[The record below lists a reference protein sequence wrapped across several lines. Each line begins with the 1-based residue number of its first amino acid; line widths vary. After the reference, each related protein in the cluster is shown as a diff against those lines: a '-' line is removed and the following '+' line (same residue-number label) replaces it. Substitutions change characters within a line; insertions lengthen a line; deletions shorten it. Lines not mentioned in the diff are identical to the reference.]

1 MRISAKNVNFSYNKK
16 AKFATLALDN
26 VTLEI
31 LEGEFFGVIG
41 HTGSGKSTFIQHLN
55 ALLPLQEGEMTV
67 GEFDLKV
74 KKKKDKTK
82 FKDLRKKVGV
92 VFQYPEYQLFAQTV
106 FEDVAFGIKNFYPEK
121 TDGEVIDLVK
131 TALEKVGLNY
141 FEVKDKSPFD
151 LSGGQKRRVA
161 LAGVIAVNPEILVLD
176 EPCAGLDPAGKT
188 ELWNLLHSLH
198 KTTAKT
204 IIIVS
209 HDMNDVCEHCT
220 KAALFSKG
228 KIVSVGE
235 PKELFKSH
243 ELIKEA
249 NLEVPV
255 TAYLTK
261 ELSGI
266 LEINSSFSLD
276 DFCEN
281 LKDAILK
288 NKR

>member
-1 MRISAKNVNFSYNKK
+1 MRISAKGVNFSYNKK
-16 AKFATLALDN
+16 AKFRTLALDN
-26 VTLEI
+26 VSLEI

-41 HTGSGKSTFIQHLN
+41 HTGSGKSTFIQHIN

-67 GEFDLKV
+67 GEFNLKV
-74 KKKKDKTK
+74 KKKKDKRK

-106 FEDVAFGIKNFYPEK
+106 FEDVSFGIKNFYPEK
-121 TDGEVIDLVK
+121 TDDEVTELVK
-131 TALEKVGLNY
+131 SALEKVGLN
-141 FEVKDKSPFD
+141 FLEIKDKSPFD

-188 ELWNLLHSLH
+188 ELWKLLHELH
-198 KTTAKT
+198 RTTAKT

-228 KIVSVGE
+228 KIVSCGT
-235 PKELFKSH
+235 PKELFKNAR
-243 ELIKEA
+243 LIEEA

-261 ELSGI
+261 ALSDKV
-266 LEINSSFSLD
+266 EIDSSFKLD
-276 DFCEN
+276 DFCLK
-281 LKDAILK
+281 LKDTILK
-288 NKR
+288 NG